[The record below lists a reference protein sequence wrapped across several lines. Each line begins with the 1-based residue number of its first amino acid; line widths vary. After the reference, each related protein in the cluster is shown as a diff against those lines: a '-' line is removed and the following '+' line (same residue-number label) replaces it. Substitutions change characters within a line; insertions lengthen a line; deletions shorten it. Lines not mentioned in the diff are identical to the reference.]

1 MFGPMIKYRLKGILF
16 FSGILFFFSFT
27 INSEQNQYGITINK
41 TIKKIGNHLYQ
52 VEIDVYN
59 GDLVNGIAKYE
70 AKLPVSSDFVKEVSK
85 DKTVNFKVENRKI
98 KIIWM
103 YLRNNNTYSTVFQLK
118 SNRSIQKLKMTGNFY
133 GHREGKQF
141 TIKDTTSF
149 LLK

>member
-16 FSGILFFFSFT
+16 FSGILFLFSFA

-41 TIKKIGNHLYQ
+41 TIKKIGNNLYQ

-70 AKLPVSSDFVKEVSK
+70 AKLPVSADFVKEVSK
-85 DKTVNFKVENRKI
+85 DKTVNFKVENRKV

-118 SNRSIQKLKMTGNFY
+118 SNRSMQKLKMTGDFY